1 VSERPNPAPVP
12 QAATPAPSTPN
23 EGRRRHR
30 SRWRERLFEVALGAV
45 GAGVLAWTG
54 LSGLPAW
61 AVVSFSIGVA
71 AAIALVTAAAV
82 GSRSERVPILW
93 ATVGVLVTLL
103 ASTLIYPAVQVPFV
117 NYVNDNDVTLSPVA
131 GAPPRSGPTATF
143 LPAGEEH
150 SAYCYVNVNGA
161 TWLFF
166 KGNLQGGWALRSAFH
181 LPPEGHHDL
190 PQPC

>member
-1 VSERPNPAPVP
+1 MSERPNP
-12 QAATPAPSTPN
+12 TPAPPTPN
-23 EGRRRHR
+23 KGRRRHR

-71 AAIALVTAAAV
+71 AAIALVAAAAV
-82 GSRSERVPILW
+82 GPKSERVPILW

-103 ASTLIYPAVQVPFV
+103 ASTLFYLAVQVPFV
-117 NYVNDNDVTLSPVA
+117 NYVNDKDVTLSPVA
-131 GAPPRSGPTATF
+131 GAPPRNGPTAAL

-161 TWLFF
+161 PWLFF
-166 KGNLQGGWALRSAFH
+166 KGNLQDGWALRSAFH